1 MFNCIV
7 RNKFNKNSGSY
18 HYYNNYNSNNRYQG
32 PSHWNANVHY
42 TPQWRWTHEPHDS
55 WNTTYNKSQKSKDD
69 NRHRQHSDEPA
80 PKRPATSGNASRH
93 PSAESAQPSDA
104 LTNKLTERTSTIISN
119 VLSGKDN
126 ADAKNRAK
134 TTTVQSDRSS
144 STGHAP
150 STSHAGSN
158 GQSKRPG
165 WLPQDKPKNT
175 GGGSEKLP
183 ETSRQIGSTSSS
195 HVNRENVAA
204 ASKVPPTKSS
214 APSSSDLLLSPT
226 SSASRAGHD
235 VQASLVRMATAPRSR
250 REQLELERML
260 HEHAKK
266 STATKDR
273 LHELQ
278 PASGTG
284 TSSATNG
291 TQNVPQPH
299 PADVG
304 RPSEQARSSAA
315 NNARVIDAATGNMST
330 TSVQENRPSSSGTVQ
345 SEAGSTTGPGKAA
358 KKPRVS
364 KKKPRTQKVPK
375 AKVLAPKTARAKVAK
390 RPAPRKSRKV
400 QNFGRQGLGNS
411 SPFISSGNS
420 RVARPLQPQIM
431 SLSDLN
437 ILTDLG
443 SCGLSPS
450 LVPGLVG
457 MGSQRMSVSPANR
470 AASSLSA
477 TPSSLQVPERG
488 PLDTLLEMSLH
499 EEDLCSKLN
508 QLSSEIEQ
516 LQNVMAKLD
525 EELKKRELLK
535 ANVSLFCIIFLK

>member
-7 RNKFNKNSGSY
+7 RNKFNKNSGGY
-18 HYYNNYNSNNRYQG
+18 HYYNNYNNNNRYQG

-55 WNTTYNKSQKSKDD
+55 WNTSYNKAQKSKDD

-80 PKRPATSGNASRH
+80 PKRPATSGNAPRR

-104 LTNKLTERTSTIISN
+104 LTNKLTERTSTIINN

-144 STGHAP
+144 AGHAP
-150 STSHAGSN
+150 STSHASSN

-165 WLPQDKPKNT
+165 WLPPDKAKNT
-175 GGGSEKLP
+175 GGVSEKSSD
-183 ETSRQIGSTSSS
+183 TSRQMGSTSSS

-204 ASKVPPTKSS
+204 ASKVPPTKGS
-214 APSSSDLLLSPT
+214 APSSSDILLSPT

-260 HEHAKK
+260 HEHSKK

-278 PASGTG
+278 PAASGTG
-284 TSSATNG
+284 TSAG
-291 TQNVPQPH
+291 TGGAQNVPQPH
-299 PADVG
+299 PADLG

-315 NNARVIDAATGNMST
+315 NNARITDAVTGN
-330 TSVQENRPSSSGTVQ
+330 TSAASLQENRPSSSGAVQ
-345 SEAGSTTGPGKAA
+345 SEAGSTTGPGKAV

-364 KKKPRTQKVPK
+364 RKKPKTQKVPK

-400 QNFGRQGLGNS
+400 QNFGRQIPGNS
-411 SPFISSGNS
+411 FPFVSSGNS
-420 RVARPLQPQIM
+420 RVTRPLQPQLM

-457 MGSQRMSVSPANR
+457 AGGQRLSISPANR
-470 AASSLSA
+470 ATSSLPA

-516 LQNVMAKLD
+516 LQNVMAKFD
-525 EELKKRELLK
+525 EELKKRTQLK
-535 ANVSLFCIIFLK
+535 ANVSLFCIIC